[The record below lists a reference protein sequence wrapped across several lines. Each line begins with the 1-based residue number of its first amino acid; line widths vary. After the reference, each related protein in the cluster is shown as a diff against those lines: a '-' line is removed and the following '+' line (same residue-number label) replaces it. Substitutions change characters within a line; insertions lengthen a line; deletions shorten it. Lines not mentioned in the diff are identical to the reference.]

1 MEEFSFTHV
10 ISVTINEVQG
20 KLNLSGL
27 HRWFKQVYCFGD
39 RLGSLAV
46 DSLGLRGYGS
56 RANSWMPGKPQQ
68 HLVGTEKK
76 ENKRERDCI
85 LCEFMDGKDNCICI
99 CFLLLKT
106 CESYC

>member
-1 MEEFSFTHV
+1 M
-10 ISVTINEVQG
+10 ISVSINEVQG

-76 ENKRERDCI
+76 KTKERETAFSVNLWMAKI
-85 LCEFMDGKDNCICI
+85 TAYASVF
-99 CFLLLKT
+99 
-106 CESYC
+106 SY